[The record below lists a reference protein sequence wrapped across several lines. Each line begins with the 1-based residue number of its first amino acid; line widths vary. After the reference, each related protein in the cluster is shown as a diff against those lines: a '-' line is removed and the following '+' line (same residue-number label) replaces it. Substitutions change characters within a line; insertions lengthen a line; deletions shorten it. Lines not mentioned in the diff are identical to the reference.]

1 MNDIPTRKATPK
13 EQAYINALYS
23 LTKTQEQIIKDYDIE
38 FWHSG
43 GGCRHLAYQINVFD
57 DDDNKLMWLI
67 NDLQEFTNSK
77 DGKKYYDHSAD
88 VPTSEDQFCIFG
100 LWFGDCDYKLREK
113 IERSLKRLTKN
124 QELQVEVLNDEQF
137 CLYDNLKSGVVK
149 MKEISKYLEKLTEE
163 K

>member
-23 LTKTQEQIIKDYDIE
+23 LTETQEQIIKDYDIE

-57 DDDNKLMWLI
+57 EDLNKLMWLI
-67 NDLQEFTNSK
+67 NDLEEFTDSK
-77 DGKKYYDHSAD
+77 DGTKYYDCSQD
-88 VPTSEDQFCIFG
+88 VPTSEDQFCMFG
-100 LWFGDCDYKLREK
+100 LWFADCDYKLRKK
-113 IERSLKRLTKN
+113 IERSLKRLTKK
-124 QELQVEVLNDEQF
+124 QELQVEILNDEHF
-137 CLYDNLKSGVVK
+137 RFNDTLKSGVAK
-149 MKEISKYLEKLTEE
+149 MKEISRYLEKLIED

>member
-88 VPTSEDQFCIFG
+88 V
-100 LWFGDCDYKLREK
+100 
-113 IERSLKRLTKN
+113 LKRLTKN

>member
-57 DDDNKLMWLI
+57 EDLNKLMWLI
-67 NDLQEFTNSK
+67 NDLEEFTNSK
-77 DGKKYYDHSAD
+77 DGTKYYDHSAD

-100 LWFGDCDYKLREK
+100 LWFADCDYKLARK

-124 QELQVEVLNDEQF
+124 KNIQVRSLDNEQF
-137 CLYDNLKSGVVK
+137 CFYDNLKSGIAK
-149 MKEISKYLEKLTEE
+149 MKEISRYLEKLTEE

>member
-13 EQAYINALYS
+13 EQAYINALYN
-23 LTKTQEQIIKDYDIE
+23 LTENQEQIIKDYDVE

-57 DDDNKLMWLI
+57 EDLNKLMWLI
-67 NDLQEFTNSK
+67 NDLEEFTNSK
-77 DGKKYYDHSAD
+77 DGTKYYDHSAD
-88 VPTSEDQFCIFG
+88 VPTSEDQFCMFG
-100 LWFGDCDYKLREK
+100 LWFADCDYKLARK

-124 QELQVEVLNDEQF
+124 KNIQVRSLDNQQF
-137 CLYDNLKSGVVK
+137 CFYDNLKNGVAK
-149 MKEISKYLEKLTEE
+149 MKEISRYLEKLTEE